1 MNGYQGQIRARD
13 QNQGYFPSNQE
24 IFTLI
29 SEQSQKGESGEG
41 IISLSKFGIFAP
53 EGTIILLNNKEIK
66 IGKTK
71 MYQIDEVDITSI
83 KFLENSSNEVIIDF
97 VVSY

>member
-13 QNQGYFPSNQE
+13 QSQGHFSPEQD
-24 IFTLI
+24 IFILI
-29 SEQSQKGESGEG
+29 SEQCQKGTSGEG
-41 IISLSKFGIFAP
+41 ITGLSKFGIFAP

-71 MYQIDEVDITSI
+71 IYQIDEVNITSI